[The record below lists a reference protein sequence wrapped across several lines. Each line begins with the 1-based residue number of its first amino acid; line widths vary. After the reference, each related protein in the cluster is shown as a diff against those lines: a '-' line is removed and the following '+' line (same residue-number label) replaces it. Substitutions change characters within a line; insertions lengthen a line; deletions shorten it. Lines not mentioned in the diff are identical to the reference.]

1 MERDASHNLS
11 VLAQRQLRLIPILV
25 RTLLRFVQINKGATR
40 VAPCLIQFVNRPCF
54 VESQHRDK
62 PRICTDG
69 LCKQLALL
77 NMAEEPLGFLLH
89 STVCLSVLFS
99 NARIQVVVV
108 ESFLSKSR
116 VITKDISE
124 PRVSS
129 AVRFQQP
136 LTIIQYSS
144 CIGNGLRSAN
154 ARLITAAAGA
164 IGLSIEKGASGIH
177 GYSQRL
183 KIIWRHPSDRTC
195 DVV

>member
-62 PRICTDG
+62 SRICTDD
-69 LCKQLALL
+69 LCKQLVLL

-89 STVCLSVLFS
+89 RTVCLSVLFS

-108 ESFLSKSR
+108 ESFLSKSPR
-116 VITKDISE
+116 HHERHKRAPRFISCAFPTTAHNHPVFVLHRE
-124 PRVSS
+124 RLAIRKCTIDYGSCRRHRLVHRKRC
-129 AVRFQQP
+129 VRNTWLFP
-136 LTIIQYSS
+136 T
-144 CIGNGLRSAN
+144 
-154 ARLITAAAGA
+154 
-164 IGLSIEKGASGIH
+164 
-177 GYSQRL
+177 
-183 KIIWRHPSDRTC
+183 P
-195 DVV
+195 

>member
-25 RTLLRFVQINKGATR
+25 RTLLRFVQVNKGATR

-62 PRICTDG
+62 PRICTDD
-69 LCKQLALL
+69 LCKQLVLL

-116 VITKDISE
+116 VSRKT
-124 PRVSS
+124 
-129 AVRFQQP
+129 
-136 LTIIQYSS
+136 
-144 CIGNGLRSAN
+144 
-154 ARLITAAAGA
+154 
-164 IGLSIEKGASGIH
+164 
-177 GYSQRL
+177 
-183 KIIWRHPSDRTC
+183 
-195 DVV
+195 